1 MRRIQ
6 IPPETTWRAYRRP
19 PTGHTCLMDWS
30 LRGCSRQGHAT
41 YAPTEPELRDRLRSD
56 TALGVAWRCLRCALF
71 VVGEPHGNGPAEDA
85 PIVLRG
91 KALREAFVL
100 RILAVERWIR
110 AFILAL
116 LAAAVFEF
124 ESTQTSLQAWFERE
138 LPKLQPLAKQ
148 FNYNLDKSPT
158 VQHLR
163 TLLHSRH
170 GTLHLVEAFLIG
182 YALLQLAEGI
192 GLWSL
197 KRWGEYVAAIGTS
210 VFLPLEIYELTKEV
224 TYVKVGALVINLA
237 LVAYLIVSK
246 RLFGVRGGRE
256 AFERK
261 RHGQSLLEVEAAAAR
276 SDMRQVAAPPA
287 AT

>member
-1 MRRIQ
+1 
-6 IPPETTWRAYRRP
+6 
-19 PTGHTCLMDWS
+19 MDWS

-41 YAPTEPELRDRLRSD
+41 YAPTEPELRTRLRTD
-56 TALGVAWRCLRCALF
+56 TALGEAWRCLRCGNF
-71 VVGEPHGNGPAEDA
+71 VVGEPHGYGPAENA

-170 GTLHLVEAFLIG
+170 GTLHLVETFLIG

-210 VFLPLEIYELTKEV
+210 IFLPLEVYELTKEV
-224 TYVKVGALVINLA
+224 TWLKVVAFIVNLA
-237 LVAYLIVSK
+237 LVIYLISRK
-246 RLFGVRGGRE
+246 RLFGVRGGRA
-256 AFERK
+256 AFEHE
-261 RHGQSLLEVEAAAAR
+261 RHEDSLLEVETSAGSYPSPSTAGP
-276 SDMRQVAAPPA
+276 V
-287 AT
+287 

>member
-1 MRRIQ
+1 
-6 IPPETTWRAYRRP
+6 
-19 PTGHTCLMDWS
+19 MDWS
-30 LRGCSRQGHAT
+30 LRGCARQGHAT
-41 YAPTEPELRDRLRSD
+41 YAPDEPEFRDRLRAETS
-56 TALGVAWRCLRCALF
+56 LGEAWRCLRCGTF
-71 VVGEPHGNGPAEDA
+71 VVGEPHGHGPADDA

-110 AFILAL
+110 ALVLAL

-138 LPKLQPLAKQ
+138 LPRFKPLAEQ

-158 VQHLR
+158 ISHLR
-163 TLLHSRH
+163 SLLHSNH

-197 KRWGEYVAAIGTS
+197 KRWGEYVAAVGTS
-210 VFLPLEIYELTKEV
+210 VFLPLEVYELTKEV
-224 TYVKVGALVINLA
+224 TWLKVGALAVNLV
-237 LVAYLIVSK
+237 LVVYLVWRK
-246 RLFGVRGGRE
+246 RLFGVRGGRA
-256 AFERK
+256 AFERE
-261 RHGQSLLEVEAAAAR
+261 RHEDSLLEVEASAGAA
-276 SDMRQVAAPPA
+276 
-287 AT
+287 

>member
-1 MRRIQ
+1 
-6 IPPETTWRAYRRP
+6 
-19 PTGHTCLMDWS
+19 MDWS

-41 YAPTEPELRDRLRSD
+41 YAPDEAELRHRLRSD
-56 TALGVAWRCLRCALF
+56 TALGEAWRCLRCGTF
-71 VVGEPHGNGPAEDA
+71 VVGEAAGHGPAENA

-91 KALREAFVL
+91 KALREAFIL

-110 AFILAL
+110 AVILSL

-138 LPKLQPLAKQ
+138 LPKLRPLAQQ

-163 TLLHSRH
+163 TLLHSKH

-224 TYVKVGALVINLA
+224 TWLKVVAFLINLG
-237 LVAYLIVSK
+237 LVAYLVWRK
-246 RLFGVRGGRE
+246 RLFGVRGGRA
-256 AFERK
+256 AFERE
-261 RHGQSLLEVEAAAAR
+261 RHEDSLLEVEASAGAQSSVPTAG
-276 SDMRQVAAPPA
+276 PA
-287 AT
+287 

>member
-1 MRRIQ
+1 
-6 IPPETTWRAYRRP
+6 
-19 PTGHTCLMDWS
+19 MDWS

-41 YAPTEPELRDRLRSD
+41 YAPDEPDLRDRLRSD
-56 TALGVAWRCLRCALF
+56 TALGEAWRCLRCGTF
-71 VVGEPHGNGPAEDA
+71 VVGEPAGRGPAEDA

-91 KALREAFVL
+91 KALREAFIL

-110 AFILAL
+110 ALILAL

-138 LPKLQPLAKQ
+138 IPKFQPLAKQ

-158 VQHLR
+158 INHLR
-163 TLLHSRH
+163 SLLHSKH
-170 GTLHLVEAFLIG
+170 GTLHVVEAFLIG

-197 KRWGEYVAAIGTS
+197 KRWGEYVAAVGTS

-224 TYVKVGALVINLA
+224 TWLKVVAFVINLA
-237 LVAYLIVSK
+237 LVVYLVWRK
-246 RLFGVRGGRE
+246 RLFGVRGGRA
-256 AFERK
+256 AFERE
-261 RHGQSLLEVEAAAAR
+261 RHEDSLLEVEVSAGSYPSPSTAG
-276 SDMRQVAAPPA
+276 P
-287 AT
+287 T

>member
-1 MRRIQ
+1 
-6 IPPETTWRAYRRP
+6 
-19 PTGHTCLMDWS
+19 MDWS

-41 YAPTEPELRDRLRSD
+41 YAPDEPELRERLHAT
-56 TALGVAWRCLRCALF
+56 TALGESWRCLRCGTF
-71 VVGEPHGNGPAEDA
+71 VIGEPAGQGPAENA

-91 KALREAFVL
+91 KALREAFIL

-110 AFILAL
+110 ALVLAL

-138 LPKLQPLAKQ
+138 LPKFKPLAEQ

-158 VQHLR
+158 IQHLR
-163 TLLHSRH
+163 DLLHSQH

-197 KRWGEYVAAIGTS
+197 KRWGEYVAAVGTS
-210 VFLPLEIYELTKEV
+210 VFLPLEIFELTKEI
-224 TYVKVGALVINLA
+224 TWLKVGALVVNLG
-237 LVAYLIVSK
+237 LVVYLVWRK
-246 RLFGVRGGRE
+246 RLFGVRGGRA
-256 AFERK
+256 AFERE
-261 RHGQSLLEVEAAAAR
+261 RHEDSLLEVEESAGG
-276 SDMRQVAAPPA
+276 VPV
-287 AT
+287 